1 MVRINLGRLKLSVVE
16 VVVNVNFLKYVN
28 TRWLITV
35 GI

>member
-1 MVRINLGRLKLSVVE
+1 MVRITHGRLKLSVVE
-16 VVVNVNFLKYVN
+16 VVVNMKFLKYVN